1 LQALEEAGKD
11 PRPAFVPFAFRD
23 DVRSLDQL
31 KPGMACPGL
40 VTNVTSF
47 GVFVDVGA
55 QHDGLVHVS
64 QLGPARGAGS
74 AQALQPG
81 DRVEVRV
88 LKVDLEKKQVSF
100 TMRPPPQ
107 RKPGPPR
114 KPSGRPGARRPA
126 PANAAA
132 QPKGEAAQ
140 GRSAPRDRPRT
151 DRPRPSADR
160 ARPSADRPRPSADR
174 PGRRDAPHAA
184 ASRPGRERP
193 APEKRPEPRRQAFN
207 NPFAVL
213 AELKKTGKG

>member
-1 LQALEEAGKD
+1 M
-11 PRPAFVPFAFRD
+11 PFAFRD

-31 KPGMACPGL
+31 KPGMVCPGL

-100 TMRPPPQ
+100 TMRPQPQ

-114 KPSGRPGARRPA
+114 KPSARPAARRPAAAAPSAAAEAKGAAAPGARRAA
-126 PANAAA
+126 P
-132 QPKGEAAQ
+132 KE
-140 GRSAPRDRPRT
+140 RPRPQ
-151 DRPRPSADR
+151 RPRPSAE
-160 ARPSADRPRPSADR
+160 RPSAAA
-174 PGRRDAPHAA
+174 GARRAA
-184 ASRPGRERP
+184 RCGGP
-193 APEKRPEPRRQAFN
+193 APAGATRRRKA
-207 NPFAVL
+207 A
-213 AELKKTGKG
+213 